1 MCWIDGAK
9 EDVRMHIIQFIH
21 PGPEFPINDNNSNLL
36 NNGSRAVRWSTE
48 GRHYRRL
55 VKHQGS
61 FVDGNHVN
69 EDMLAFWT
77 EWEGPTVATRF
88 NSSTCRLCAKYY
100 HEVQKP
106 TVPQGVGNRAN
117 CRAGANN
124 GLLNTDPCV
133 FGDTFKYAL
142 CQQRGNGILRR
153 LEENSLILFLSRIQ
167 GTYYLDTLFVVGESR
182 DYTTGPANNIICSN
196 EYRTLTL
203 DRLQA
208 GQNFTFY
215 RGKRYPQCHTLF
227 SFTPAK
233 VWSSDDDVRARCPLN
248 LQAINQIARRDIF
261 STRLTQG
268 FKATISNANLVSR
281 VWNEIVRQVRQNQF
295 VLGSHFSMP

>member
-1 MCWIDGAK
+1 MRI
-9 EDVRMHIIQFIH
+9 VQFIH
-21 PGPEFPINDNNSNLL
+21 PGAEFPINNNNSNLL
-36 NNGSRAVRWSTE
+36 NNGSREVRWSTE

-55 VKHQGS
+55 VKHRGS
-61 FVDGNHVN
+61 FVDGDDVN
-69 EDMLAFWT
+69 EGELAFWT

-88 NSSTCRLCAKYY
+88 NSPTCRLCAKYY

-106 TVPQGVGNRAN
+106 TEPQGVGNRVN

-142 CQQRGNGILRR
+142 CQQSENGVLRS
-153 LEENSLILFLSRIQ
+153 LAENSLILFLSRIQ

-182 DYTTGPANNIICSN
+182 DYTTGSANNIICSK

-203 DRLQA
+203 DRLSE

-215 RGKRYPQCHTLF
+215 RGKTYQQCHTLF

-233 VWSSDDDVRARCPLN
+233 LWNNNNAARARCPLN
-248 LQAINQIARRDIF
+248 LQVINQITRQDIF
-261 STRLTQG
+261 STGLTQG
-268 FKATISNANLVSR
+268 FKATISNANQVSS

>member
-1 MCWIDGAK
+1 
-9 EDVRMHIIQFIH
+9 MHIIQFIH
-21 PGPEFPINDNNSNLL
+21 PGPEFPINDRNSQLL
-36 NNGSRAVRWSTE
+36 NNGKRAVQWSTE
-48 GRHYRRL
+48 PNHYRRL
-55 VKHQGS
+55 VRHHGS
-61 FVDGNHVN
+61 FVDANGVINDGEV
-69 EDMLAFWT
+69 AFWT
-77 EWEGPTVATRF
+77 EWEAHTIATRF
-88 NSSTCRLCAKYY
+88 GRAVSRLHAKYY
-100 HEVQKP
+100 HEIQ
-106 TVPQGVGNRAN
+106 TLIVPQGVGNRVN

-133 FGDTFKYAL
+133 FGRTFKYAL
-142 CQQRGNGILRR
+142 CQQHENGVLRS
-153 LEENSLILFLSRIQ
+153 LAENSLILFLSRIQ

-182 DYTTGPANNIICSN
+182 DYTTGSANNIICSN

-203 DRLQA
+203 DRLSK

-233 VWSSDDDVRARCPLN
+233 VWSNDDDVRARCPLN